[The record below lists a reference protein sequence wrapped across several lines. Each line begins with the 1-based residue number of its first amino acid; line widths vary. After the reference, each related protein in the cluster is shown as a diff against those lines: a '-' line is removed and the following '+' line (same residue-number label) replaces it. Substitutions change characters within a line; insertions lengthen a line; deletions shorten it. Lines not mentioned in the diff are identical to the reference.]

1 MTIAIYILLGF
12 FALMGNARIGLFS
25 LNRLVFGEKHE
36 SDRLK
41 WGLLAIPIV
50 LLLLA
55 PLYWIFVRDFRDGQ
69 LTLLGWSGAIWLSV
83 TVGAGIYW
91 LIDRGWHTT
100 HPKQME
106 GVRSDEPDLIR
117 IRKAHIPF
125 ASLRRLGAHNDV
137 YDLEITHHE
146 IIIPDLPASFDGY
159 RIAFLTDTHV
169 TSFMRRGF
177 YRLCVEETVRRQTDL
192 VLLGGD
198 FVSWQKHIP
207 LMTRVLLDGLEA
219 PDGVYAVLGNHDYWS
234 DADSVVAAMSAKG
247 VEFIINR
254 SVRLQRG
261 NDVIDLVGIDEIYR
275 GDPDV
280 ETAFRQV
287 TGKRPCIAV
296 SHHPDIIDELGGQRV
311 DLLLSG
317 HTHGGQ
323 IRLPFLGAIVV
334 PSKHE
339 GLYDAGFH
347 REGDVLLY
355 VSRGLG
361 SVPPV
366 RILCRPEL
374 ATFTLVRERR
384 SEETLPGLQHK
395 PLKPERRN

>member
-1 MTIAIYILLGF
+1 MTIALYIFLGLL
-12 FALMGNARIGLFS
+12 ALAGNVRIGLFS

-36 SDRLK
+36 SGRLK
-41 WGLLAIPIV
+41 AGLVAIPFT

-55 PLYWIFVRDFRDGQ
+55 PLYWIFIRDFRDGQ
-69 LTLLGWSGAIWLSV
+69 LTVLGWLGAAWLSL
-83 TVGAGIYW
+83 TVATGTYW
-91 LIDRGWHTT
+91 LIDRGWHAT
-100 HPKQME
+100 HPKEVE
-106 GVRSDEPDLIR
+106 GVRSSRPDLIR
-117 IRKAHIPF
+117 RKAHIPF
-125 ASLRRLGAHNDV
+125 EWLRKLGAHNDV

-146 IIIPDLPASFDGY
+146 VIISDLPPSFDGY
-159 RIAFLTDTHV
+159 RIAFMTDTHV
-169 TSFMRRGF
+169 ASFMRRGF
-177 YRLCVEETVRRQTDL
+177 YRSCVEEIARRDIDL
-192 VLLGGD
+192 ILLGGD
-198 FVSWQKHIP
+198 FVSWKKHIP
-207 LMTRVLLDGLEA
+207 LMTKVLLEGLEA

-234 DADSVVAAMSAKG
+234 DADSVVAAMTAKG

-261 NDVIDLVGIDEIYR
+261 NEMIDLVGIDEIYR

-280 ETAFRQV
+280 ERAFRNV
-287 TGKRPCIAV
+287 TGSRPCIGL
-296 SHHPDIIDELGGQRV
+296 SHHPDIIGRLGGRRV
-311 DLLLSG
+311 DLLLAG

-347 REGDVLLY
+347 RQGNVLLY

-366 RILCRPEL
+366 RILCPPEL

-384 SEETLPGLQHK
+384 SETQMAELQDK
-395 PLKPERRN
+395 PLKPERRTS